1 MLRKLKD
8 LSGLTGVF
16 AAGGMTAALIV
27 GVLAMAG

>member
-8 LSGLTGVF
+8 LSGLLGVF

-27 GVLAMAG
+27 GLLAR

>member
-8 LSGLTGVF
+8 LSGLVGVF

-27 GVLAMAG
+27 GVLALAG